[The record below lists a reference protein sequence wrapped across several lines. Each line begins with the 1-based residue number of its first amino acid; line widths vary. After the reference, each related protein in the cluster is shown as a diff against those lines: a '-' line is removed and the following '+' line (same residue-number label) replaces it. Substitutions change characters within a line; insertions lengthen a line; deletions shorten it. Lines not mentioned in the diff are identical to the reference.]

1 MSVSPTTR
9 ASLTADLRALGLGSG
24 EILLVHASMKQ
35 VGWVCGGSV
44 AVVQALLDVLG
55 PTGTLVVPTH
65 TADNRD
71 PSRWRDPGIPQSWW
85 PTIRACL
92 PAFDLRFTPSV
103 GMGAV
108 AELVRTWPGARRSA
122 HPQTSFAALGPQ
134 AEDIVGTHDLDCHL
148 GDRSPLGRL
157 ADLGA
162 SVLLLGVGW
171 DRCTAFHLA
180 EYRLPDPPL
189 WTYSCAVSRGTDREW
204 VTYSDVN
211 LVDDDFAELGSAFEA
226 ADRVAVG
233 LVGNATSRLFTVQA
247 ATAFSL
253 EWMRFHR
260 QASPA

>member
-1 MSVSPTTR
+1 MSVSPATR
-9 ASLTADLRALGLGSG
+9 TALSRDLRALGLGSG
-24 EILLVHASMKQ
+24 GVVLVHASLKRL
-35 VGWVCGGSV
+35 GWVCGGSV

-65 TADNRD
+65 TANNRD
-71 PSRWRDPGIPQSWW
+71 PSRWRDPSVPRSWW

-92 PAFDLRFTPSV
+92 PGFDPRFTPSA

-108 AELVRTWPGARRSA
+108 AELVRTWPGAMRSA

-180 EYRLPDPPL
+180 EYRVPQPPR
-189 WTYSCAVSRGTDREW
+189 WTYSCVVMRGADREW
-204 VTYSDVN
+204 AVYRDVK

-226 ADRVAVG
+226 ADHVTVG
-233 LVGNATSRLFTVQA
+233 LVGSATSRLFTIQA
-247 ATAFSL
+247 ATAFGL
-253 EWMRFHR
+253 EWMRIHR
-260 QASPA
+260 QASQP

>member
-1 MSVSPTTR
+1 MSPTTR
-9 ASLTADLRALGLGSG
+9 ASLTEDLRALGLSSG
-24 EILLVHASMKQ
+24 KILLVHASMKQ

-44 AVVQALLDVLG
+44 AIVQALLDVLG
-55 PTGTLVVPTH
+55 PAGTLVVPTH
-65 TADNRD
+65 TANNRD
-71 PSRWRDPGIPQSWW
+71 PARWRDPNIPRAWW

-108 AELVRTWPGARRSA
+108 AELVRTWPGARRSS

-134 AEDIVGTHDLDCHL
+134 AENIIGTHDLDCHL

-180 EYRLPDPPL
+180 EYRLPEPPS
-189 WTYSCAVSRGTDREW
+189 WTYSCIVTMGTDREW
-204 VTYSDVN
+204 VTYSDVK

-226 ADRVAVG
+226 ADHVAVG
-233 LVGNATSRLFTVQA
+233 PVGNATSRLFTIQA

-253 EWMRFHR
+253 EWMQVHR
-260 QASPA
+260 QVPPP